1 MSFLYRKH
9 DLFSTIKNV
18 IVRFL
23 KSDIHAYNK
32 SKKNTSNSVYECA
45 ILNYYHKLQCLEE
58 KLETADKIR
67 ANAHKTLIKK
77 SAEKIDLLK
86 KTICTKES
94 DLLIVGP
101 AATGLTISKDFDVF
115 VVFVLPNDESNDFLK
130 NLKKMKCKHIE
141 KTGKLIKANK
151 KLWNEKKDKLSHNFN
166 ASIPKTKLNF
176 GDGTR
181 ITIKFSCHNSL
192 KNTNLIRY
200 YTASDPRYRKVYM
213 YIKNLASKL
222 KIIDANNG
230 LLSGY
235 QILVLVAHFLQ
246 RSLKDQQPVF
256 PVIPQVC
263 SSFVSPN
270 LPLKEVVKNLK
281 EPVDV
286 SGIQCLINSKPL
298 ASHLAIQFIDYFA
311 NFDFLSKAIFLDKID
326 PVEML
331 QVDSPPKLQIFDPY
345 SDESISKGYCAS
357 EAFSESM
364 KYVQNLIKEGYC
376 IDDFSNLPG
385 LDDFK
390 KKFSKSSHMQSKS

>member
-1 MSFLYRKH
+1 MSLIYGKNY
-9 DLFSTIKNV
+9 LLSTIKDFGA
-18 IVRFL
+18 RFL
-23 KSDIHAYNK
+23 QSNVHVSDK
-32 SKKNTSNSVYECA
+32 PKKNTGSSAYESA
-45 ILNYYHKLQCLEE
+45 LINYNDKLQILEE

-67 ANAHKTLIKK
+67 ANVVRKTK
-77 SAEKIDLLK
+77 EKIKLLK
-86 KTICTKES
+86 ECVCDEKS
-94 DLLIVGP
+94 DLFIAGSV
-101 AATGLTISKDFDVF
+101 ATGLTISKDSDVDLVF
-115 VVFVLPNDESNDFLK
+115 VSLDDESNDILNDFR
-130 NLKKMKCKHIE
+130 KKKYEVMRRM
-141 KTGKLIKANK
+141 GKLIKVNK
-151 KLWNEKKDKLSHNFN
+151 NLWNKRRDRFFHIFH
-166 ASIPKTKLNF
+166 ATVPITKLNF
-176 GDGTR
+176 GDGT
-181 ITIKFSCHNSL
+181 KFDIQFYNHHSL
-192 KNTNLIRY
+192 RNTNLLRY
-200 YTASDPRYRKVYM
+200 YAASDPRYRKVYM
-213 YIKNLASKL
+213 YVKSLASEL
-222 KIIDANNG
+222 NILDGRNG
-230 LLSGY
+230 LLTSY
-235 QILVLVAHFLQ
+235 QISVLVAHFLQ

-345 SDESISKGYCAS
+345 SDESISKGYCAL

-385 LDDFK
+385 FNKFGK
-390 KKFSKSSHMQSKS
+390 KLRKILLLAK